1 MYAHL
6 VTPPLRAR
14 RAAARD
20 LRAIL
25 HGELFRALCEPMR
38 LELIV
43 YLTAHGRS
51 DIATIAAAFPLDR
64 SVISRH
70 LALLQGA
77 GLLRRAKE
85 GRRVFFELDGPAIVA
100 RLAAILERFRAIV
113 PHCCPAPAP
122 LAPGARRAPGRHR

>member
-1 MYAHL
+1 MYARI
-6 VTPPLRAR
+6 VKPPERAR

-25 HGELFRALCEPMR
+25 QGELFRALCEPVR
-38 LELIV
+38 LELIAH
-43 YLTAHGRS
+43 LTASGRS

-70 LALLQGA
+70 LAQLQEA

-100 RLAAILERFRAIV
+100 RLSAILARFEAIV
-113 PHCCPAPAP
+113 PHCCPAPEVP
-122 LAPGARRAPGRHR
+122 ARPKRRSPR

>member
-1 MYAHL
+1 MYARF
-6 VTPPLRAR
+6 VTTPSGAR

-25 HGELFRALCEPMR
+25 HGELFRALCEPVR

-43 YLTAHGRS
+43 HLTAHGRS

-70 LALLQGA
+70 LALLQEA

-100 RLAAILERFRAIV
+100 RLSAILERFQAIV
-113 PHCCPAPAP
+113 PHCCPAPAALP
-122 LAPGARRAPGRHR
+122 PGARRTPRRSR